1 MNLSVYWGIFTCS
14 LLVPAALGVP
24 FCPKKWRLALACAVV
39 ILALC
44 PFFPEGL
51 SLAQHVFSIT
61 DSLSIIL
68 VVGLIEMFSGREF
81 VAWNLQEIGLL
92 LLFGLILYASS
103 LGFLPDF
110 LYGGGFRPI
119 LALGAALIFMGIA
132 SDWKKRLYVVGAFV
146 FFLLGLY
153 ANFYDALFDPILLV
167 IALFGGLTKLASR
180 GKIKTNNEE

>member
-1 MNLSVYWGIFTCS
+1 MNLSVCWGIFTCA
-14 LLVPAALGVP
+14 LLVPAVLGVQ
-24 FCPKKWRLALACAVV
+24 FCPKKGRLPLACAVV
-39 ILALC
+39 VLALC

-51 SLAQHVFSIT
+51 SLAQRVFSIT
-61 DSLSIIL
+61 DSLSLIL
-68 VVGLIEMFSGREF
+68 VVGLIELLSGREF
-81 VAWNLQEIGLL
+81 VSWNLQEIGLL

-119 LALGAALIFMGIA
+119 LALGAALVFMGVA

-153 ANFYDALFDPILLV
+153 ANFYDALFDPILL
-167 IALFGGLTKLASR
+167 ILAIFTGLTKVTSR
-180 GKIKTNNEE
+180 FKMRSEC

>member
-1 MNLSVYWGIFTCS
+1 MTLADYWGIFTCA
-14 LLVPAALGVP
+14 LLIPVVVGVP
-24 FCPKKWRLALACAVV
+24 FFLKKGRLPLTVTVV
-39 ILALC
+39 ILSLC

-51 SLAQHVFSIT
+51 SLAQHIFSLT
-61 DSLSIIL
+61 DALSVIL
-68 VVGLIEMFSGREF
+68 LVGLFQKLSDKEF
-81 VAWNLQEIGLL
+81 VVWNLFEIVFL

-119 LALGAALIFMGIA
+119 LALGAALVFMGVA

-153 ANFYDALFDPILLV
+153 ANFYDALFDPILL
-167 IALFGGLTKLASR
+167 ILAIFTGLTKVTSR
-180 GKIKTNNEE
+180 FKMRSEC